1 MTRPGL
7 PALWAEL
14 QAQWTGNARLR
25 AGLWVVLAIAWVY
38 GLLLAGDAVEAER
51 KRAEAVAEE
60 IDSLRPL
67 ARGNPWTAR
76 LDDARQQLDALRA
89 MQWPA
94 AEVGLAEAAF
104 QDWVRTTASKA
115 GLRVRELSLS
125 RTVLPATPAAAA
137 SAREGAGTL
146 IKLRLSVEMGR
157 NELLAFLAEVGRYE
171 QVVVVERL
179 LMRPA
184 QPVGSAEIDL
194 RIRAG
199 APAPGGPR

>member
-1 MTRPGL
+1 M
-7 PALWAEL
+7 
-14 QAQWTGNARLR
+14 
-25 AGLWVVLAIAWVY
+25 
-38 GLLLAGDAVEAER
+38 EAER